1 MLLNPNIRI
10 KIISKIN
17 KKINKKYQCKN
28 IICLYIF
35 KVPLFVSKKYLRSIN
50 TSMKSINVKNKV
62 CFYTFKPTLFVSK

>member
-50 TSMKSINVKNKV
+50 TSIKTINVKNKIYL
-62 CFYTFKPTLFVSK
+62 YTFRPPLLVSK